1 MTNEDRER
9 LRRYRE
15 YLDFYN
21 GKQWRA
27 SPRPTERC
35 ITLNYARTFVHK
47 CASYLFG
54 APYGLSVP
62 PVAAS
67 PAATERAAEAE
78 RLLKST
84 YEHNGL
90 WATDYDT
97 AVDCAVLG
105 DGAYKVTWDALAEQ
119 PAVVAVD
126 PQTLE
131 VSRAPDDYRRMATV
145 RQTYPLPVEEAAR
158 RWGVRVPGG
167 GGEVAITEEWTA
179 AALTILVDDRPVSTV
194 PNVLGEPPYVVFPNV
209 RKPHSP
215 WGESD
220 LVDIMEPARELNSRM
235 SMLAH
240 ILEVSGNPI
249 AVLEN
254 VDAGDGIRVA
264 PGELWELPERSRA
277 YLLDMLSGGG
287 VRLHIEYIDLLYRC
301 LHDLAETPR
310 TAFGDSGRVISGAA
324 LEVEMEPL
332 VQKVSRKC
340 AIWTGVIQQRNELML
355 RLIERSRGLDLSP
368 YRTLVHWPSL
378 LPEDRSQLVRDE
390 VALVGAGVHSRRRA
404 MDALGEDAP
413 EEEWARVLE
422 EGEIYHGDR
431 RERRD
436 GDDTEGG
443 DV

>member
-27 SPRPTERC
+27 NPRAAERR
-35 ITLNYARTFVHK
+35 ITLNYARAFVHK

-62 PVAAS
+62 PADAS
-67 PAATERAAEAE
+67 PAAAERAVEAE
-78 RLLKST
+78 RLLKAA

-105 DGAYKVTWDALAEQ
+105 DGAYKVTWDAVASQ

-126 PQTLE
+126 PQALE
-131 VSRAPDDYRRMATV
+131 VDRAPDDYRRVTGV
-145 RQTYPLPVEEAAR
+145 KQTYALPVEDAAR
-158 RWGVRVPGG
+158 KWGARPPGAS
-167 GGEVAITEEWTA
+167 GEVTVTEEWVGA
-179 AALTILVDDRPVSTV
+179 GLTVRVDDRTV
-194 PNVLGEPPYVVFPNV
+194 RTLPNPLGEPPYVVFPNV
-209 RKPHSP
+209 RRPHSP

-235 SMLAH
+235 SVLAQ

-332 VQKVSRKC
+332 VQKVGRKR
-340 AIWTGVIQQRNELML
+340 AVWTAVIVKRNELML
-355 RLIERSRGLDLSP
+355 RLIEQNSSRALAP
-368 YRTLVHWPSL
+368 YRTFVQWPSL

-390 VALVGAGVHSRRRA
+390 VALVEAGVHSRRRA

-413 EEEWARVLE
+413 EDEWARVLE
-422 EGEIYHGDR
+422 EGGIDREARGDR
-431 RERRD
+431 D
-436 GDDTEGG
+436 LGG
-443 DV
+443 GEVRSRA

>member
-21 GKQWRA
+21 GKQWRGGA
-27 SPRPTERC
+27 RSRERR
-35 ITLNYARTFVHK
+35 ITFNYARAFVHK

-54 APYGLSVP
+54 TPYGLSVLP
-62 PVAAS
+62 ADSSLAAG
-67 PAATERAAEAE
+67 ERAATVE
-78 RLLKST
+78 RLLKGA
-84 YEHNGL
+84 YEQNGL
-90 WATDYDT
+90 WAVDYDT

-105 DGAYKVTWDALAEQ
+105 DGAYKVTWDPVAAQ
-119 PAVVAVD
+119 PSVVAVD
-126 PQTLE
+126 PQTLSVE
-131 VSRAPDDYRRMATV
+131 RAPDDYRKIRGV
-145 RQTYPLPVEEAAR
+145 RQTYTLSAR
-158 RWGVRVPGG
+158 EVAERWGVRSPG
-167 GGEVAITEEWTA
+167 GGEVSVTEEWSNGAFT
-179 AALTILVDDRPVSTV
+179 LLVDDRPVHAA

-209 RKPHSP
+209 RRPHSP

-220 LVDIMEPARELNSRM
+220 LVDILEPARELNSRM
-235 SMLAH
+235 SVLAH

-264 PGELWELPERSRA
+264 PGELWELPEKSRA

-287 VRLHIEYIDLLYRC
+287 VRLHIEYVDLLYRC
-301 LHDLAETPR
+301 MHDLAEMPR

-332 VQKVSRKC
+332 VQKVSRKR
-340 AIWTGVIQQRNELML
+340 AIWTGVILKRNELML
-355 RLIERSRGLDLSP
+355 RLLEIHGAGQTAP
-368 YRTLVHWPSL
+368 YRTLVQWPSL

-404 MDALGEDAP
+404 MDVLGEDAP
-413 EEEWARVLE
+413 EDEWARVLE
-422 EGEIYHGDR
+422 EESFSR
-431 RERRD
+431 AEREEEVR
-436 GDDTEGG
+436 TAS
-443 DV
+443 